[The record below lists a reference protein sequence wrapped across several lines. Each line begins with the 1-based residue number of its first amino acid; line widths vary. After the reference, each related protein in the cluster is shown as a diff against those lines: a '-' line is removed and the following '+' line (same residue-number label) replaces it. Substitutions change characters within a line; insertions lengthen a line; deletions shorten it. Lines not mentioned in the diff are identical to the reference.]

1 MYRAL
6 LCVVICLFVYSSAK
20 ADPITLTGGFAVTSD
35 GIFQVNASGQNFL
48 WQGAASGDPENFTFA
63 TCTPSPCAP
72 GSVLDVGGTFIA
84 SNLAIG
90 LSTGTVFLNGVTF
103 PNLYFDGGLIF
114 TGSLVLPAEFVNGEP
129 VIVPFTAQG
138 HLIGWIPCAP
148 PLQMFRCTQVFDVPL
163 TASGFATAT
172 LPASGTRSVVYTF
185 TQPVPEP
192 ASLGLL
198 GAGLFA
204 LKQFYRRRKR
214 TRLDN

>member
-1 MYRAL
+1 VYRAL
-6 LCVVICLFVYSSAK
+6 VCVAICLFVYSSAK

-35 GIFQVNASGQNFL
+35 GIFQINAFGQNFL

-72 GSVLDVGGTFIA
+72 GSVLNVGGSFIA
-84 SNLAIG
+84 SNLNIG
-90 LSTGTVFLNGVTF
+90 LATGTVFLNGVTF
-103 PNLYFDGGLIF
+103 PDLYFDGGLNF
-114 TGSLVLPAEFVNGEP
+114 TGSVVLPADFVNGDP

-163 TASGFATAT
+163 TGSGFATAT
-172 LPASGTRSVVYTF
+172 LPQSGTRSVLYTF
-185 TQPVPEP
+185 SEPVPEP

-198 GAGLFA
+198 GVGLFA
-204 LKQFYRRRKR
+204 LKQFYKRRKR
-214 TRLDN
+214 I

>member
-6 LCVVICLFVYSSAK
+6 VCVAICLFVYSSAK

-35 GIFQVNASGQNFL
+35 GIFQINAFGQNFL

-72 GSVLDVGGTFIA
+72 GSVLNVGGSFIA
-84 SNLAIG
+84 SNLNIG
-90 LSTGTVFLNGVTF
+90 LATGTVFLNGVTF
-103 PNLYFDGGLIF
+103 PDLYFDGGLNF
-114 TGSLVLPAEFVNGEP
+114 TGSVVLPADFVNGDP

-163 TASGFATAT
+163 TGSGFATAT
-172 LPASGTRSVVYTF
+172 LPQSGTRSVLYTF
-185 TQPVPEP
+185 SEPVPEP

-198 GAGLFA
+198 GVGLFA
-204 LKQFYRRRKR
+204 LKQFYKRRKR
-214 TRLDN
+214 I

>member
-6 LCVVICLFVYSSAK
+6 VCVAVCLFVYSSAK

-35 GIFQVNASGQNFL
+35 GIFQINAFGQNFL

-72 GSVLDVGGTFIA
+72 GSVLNVGGSFIA
-84 SNLAIG
+84 SNLNIG
-90 LSTGTVFLNGVTF
+90 LATGTVFLNGVTF
-103 PNLYFDGGLIF
+103 PDLYFDGGLNF
-114 TGSLVLPAEFVNGEP
+114 TGSVVLSADFVNGDP

-163 TASGFATAT
+163 TGSGFATAT
-172 LPASGTRSVVYTF
+172 LPQSGTRSVLYTF
-185 TQPVPEP
+185 SEPVPEP

-198 GAGLFA
+198 GVGLFA
-204 LKQFYRRRKR
+204 LKQFYKRRKR
-214 TRLDN
+214 I

>member
-6 LCVVICLFVYSSAK
+6 VCVAVCLFVYSSAK
-20 ADPITLTGGFAVTSD
+20 ADPITITGGFALTSD
-35 GIFQVNASGQNFL
+35 GIFQVNAFGPNFL

-72 GSVLDVGGTFIA
+72 GSVLNVGGSFIA
-84 SNLAIG
+84 SNLNIG
-90 LSTGTVFLNGVTF
+90 LATGTVFLNGVTF
-103 PNLYFDGGLIF
+103 PDLYFDGGLNF
-114 TGSLVLPAEFVNGEP
+114 TGSVVLPADFVNGDP

-148 PLQMFRCTQVFDVPL
+148 PLQAFRCTNVFDVPL
-163 TASGFATAT
+163 IASGIATAT
-172 LPASGTRSVVYTF
+172 VPQSEAGTVLYTF
-185 TQPVPEP
+185 SQPVPEP

-204 LKQFYRRRKR
+204 LYYKRRER
-214 TRLDN
+214 T

>member
-6 LCVVICLFVYSSAK
+6 VCVAICLFVYSSAK

-35 GIFQVNASGQNFL
+35 GIFQINAFGQNFL

-72 GSVLDVGGTFIA
+72 GSVLNVGGSFIA
-84 SNLAIG
+84 SNLNIG
-90 LSTGTVFLNGVTF
+90 LTTGTVFLNGVTF
-103 PNLYFDGGLIF
+103 PDLYFDGGLNF
-114 TGSLVLPAEFVNGEP
+114 TGSVVLPADFVNGDP

-163 TASGFATAT
+163 TGSGFATAT
-172 LPASGTRSVVYTF
+172 IPQSGTRSVLYTF
-185 TQPVPEP
+185 SEPVPEP

-198 GAGLFA
+198 GVGLFA
-204 LKQFYRRRKR
+204 LKQFYKRRKR
-214 TRLDN
+214 I

>member
-1 MYRAL
+1 V
-6 LCVVICLFVYSSAK
+6 CVAICLFVYSSAK

-35 GIFQVNASGQNFL
+35 GIFQINAFGQNFL

-72 GSVLDVGGTFIA
+72 GSVLNVGGSFIA
-84 SNLAIG
+84 SNLNIG
-90 LSTGTVFLNGVTF
+90 LATGTVFLNGVTF
-103 PNLYFDGGLIF
+103 PDLYFDGGLNF
-114 TGSLVLPAEFVNGEP
+114 TGSVVLPADFVNGDP

-163 TASGFATAT
+163 TGSGFATAT
-172 LPASGTRSVVYTF
+172 LPQSGTRSVLYTF
-185 TQPVPEP
+185 SEPVPEP

-198 GAGLFA
+198 GVGLFA
-204 LKQFYRRRKR
+204 LKQFYKRRKR
-214 TRLDN
+214 I

>member
-6 LCVVICLFVYSSAK
+6 VCVAICLFLYSSAK
-20 ADPITLTGGFAVTSD
+20 ADPITITGGFALTSD
-35 GIFQVNASGQNFL
+35 GIFQVNAVGQNFL

-72 GSVLDVGGTFIA
+72 GSILDIGGPFIA

-90 LSTGTVFLNGVTF
+90 LSTGTAFVNGVTF
-103 PNLYFDGGLIF
+103 SNLYFDGGLTF
-114 TGSLVLPAEFVNGEP
+114 TGSVVLPADFVNGDT
-129 VIVPFTAQG
+129 VMVPFTATG

-148 PLQMFRCTQVFDVPL
+148 PLQMFRCTNVFDVPL
-163 TASGFATAT
+163 TASGFAFARVPQTGA
-172 LPASGTRSVVYTF
+172 GTVLYAFSE
-185 TQPVPEP
+185 PVPEP

-204 LKQFYRRRKR
+204 LYYKRRKR
-214 TRLDN
+214 G

>member
-6 LCVVICLFVYSSAK
+6 LCVAICLFLYSSAK
-20 ADPITLTGGFAVTSD
+20 ADPITITGGFAITSD
-35 GIFQVNASGQNFL
+35 GIFQINAFGQNFL

-72 GSVLDVGGTFIA
+72 GSVLDIGGSFIA

-90 LSTGTVFLNGVTF
+90 LSTGTVFLNGVTY
-103 PNLYFDGGLIF
+103 PNLYFDGGLDF
-114 TGSLVLPAEFVNGEP
+114 TGSIVLPADFVIGQS
-129 VIVPFTAQG
+129 IMVPFTATG

-148 PLQMFRCTQVFDVPL
+148 PLNMFRCTQVFDVPL
-163 TASGFATAT
+163 IASGIATAT
-172 LPASGTRSVVYTF
+172 VPQSSAGTVLYTF
-185 TQPVPEP
+185 TEPVPEP

-204 LKQFYRRRKR
+204 LKQFYKRRKR
-214 TRLDN
+214 T

>member
-1 MYRAL
+1 VYRAL
-6 LCVVICLFVYSSAK
+6 VCVAVCLFVYSSAK

-35 GIFQVNASGQNFL
+35 GIFQINAFGQNFL

-72 GSVLDVGGTFIA
+72 GSVLNVGGSFIA
-84 SNLAIG
+84 SNLNIG
-90 LSTGTVFLNGVTF
+90 LATGTVFLNGVTF
-103 PNLYFDGGLIF
+103 PDLYFDGGLNF
-114 TGSLVLPAEFVNGEP
+114 TGSVVLPADFVNGDP

-148 PLQMFRCTQVFDVPL
+148 PLQAFRCTNVFDVPL
-163 TASGFATAT
+163 IASGIATAT
-172 LPASGTRSVVYTF
+172 VPQSEAGTVLYTF
-185 TQPVPEP
+185 SQPVPEP

-204 LKQFYRRRKR
+204 LYYKRRER
-214 TRLDN
+214 T

>member
-6 LCVVICLFVYSSAK
+6 VCIAICLFVYSSAK

-35 GIFQVNASGQNFL
+35 GIFQINAFGQNFL

-72 GSVLDVGGTFIA
+72 GSVLNVGGSFIA
-84 SNLAIG
+84 SNLNIG
-90 LSTGTVFLNGVTF
+90 LATGTVFLNGVTF
-103 PNLYFDGGLIF
+103 PDLYFDGGLNF
-114 TGSLVLPAEFVNGEP
+114 TGSVVLPADFVNGDP

-163 TASGFATAT
+163 TGSGFATAT
-172 LPASGTRSVVYTF
+172 LPQSGTRSVLYTF
-185 TQPVPEP
+185 SEPVPEP

-198 GAGLFA
+198 GVGLFA
-204 LKQFYRRRKR
+204 LKQFYKRRKR
-214 TRLDN
+214 I

>member
-6 LCVVICLFVYSSAK
+6 VCVAICLFLYSSAK
-20 ADPITLTGGFAVTSD
+20 ADPITITGGFALTSD
-35 GIFQVNASGQNFL
+35 GIFQVNAFGPNFL

-72 GSVLDVGGTFIA
+72 GSVLNVGGSFIA
-84 SNLAIG
+84 SNLNIG
-90 LSTGTVFLNGVTF
+90 LATGTVFLNGVTF
-103 PNLYFDGGLIF
+103 PDLYFDGGLNF
-114 TGSLVLPAEFVNGEP
+114 TGSVVLPADFVNGDP

-163 TASGFATAT
+163 TGSGFATAT
-172 LPASGTRSVVYTF
+172 LPQSGTRSVLYTF
-185 TQPVPEP
+185 SEPVPEP

-198 GAGLFA
+198 GVGLFA
-204 LKQFYRRRKR
+204 LKQFYKRRKR
-214 TRLDN
+214 I

>member
-6 LCVVICLFVYSSAK
+6 LCVAICLFLFSSAK
-20 ADPITLTGGFAVTSD
+20 ADPITLTGGFAITSD
-35 GIFQVNASGQNFL
+35 GIFQVNAFGQNFL

-72 GSVLDVGGTFIA
+72 GSVLDIGGSFIA
-84 SNLAIG
+84 SQLNIG
-90 LSTGTVFLNGVTF
+90 LATGTVFLNGVTF
-103 PNLYFDGGLIF
+103 PDLYFDGGLNF
-114 TGSLVLPAEFVNGEP
+114 TGSIVLPPEFVNGQP
-129 VIVPFTAQG
+129 VIVPFTAVG

-163 TASGFATAT
+163 IGSGFATAT
-172 LPASGTRSVVYTF
+172 LPASGTRTVLYTF
-185 TQPVPEP
+185 SEPVPEP

-204 LKQFYRRRKR
+204 LFFKRKR
-214 TRLDN
+214 S

>member
-6 LCVVICLFVYSSAK
+6 VCVAVCLFVYSSAK

-35 GIFQVNASGQNFL
+35 GIFQINAFGQNFL

-72 GSVLDVGGTFIA
+72 GSVLNVGGSFIA
-84 SNLAIG
+84 SNLNIG
-90 LSTGTVFLNGVTF
+90 LATGTVFLNGVTF
-103 PNLYFDGGLIF
+103 PDLYFDGGLNF
-114 TGSLVLPAEFVNGEP
+114 TGSVVLPDDFVNSDP

-163 TASGFATAT
+163 TGSGFATAT
-172 LPASGTRSVVYTF
+172 LPQSGTRSVLYTF
-185 TQPVPEP
+185 SEPVPEP

-198 GAGLFA
+198 GVGLFA

-214 TRLDN
+214 T